1 MTFYSFMHKYRNS
14 KHKTEHDENLPSQ
27 KDLEKYC
34 NLQQVSEKKKAT
46 TLSVYMKNY
55 LHFFIGT
62 KIVSHTELH
71 NCLLCTEQ
79 TQGQMTVHKGIAVRI
94 RVQQICVF
102 SLPTQTIFPKN
113 RDKGHRQGSV
123 CQCE

>member
-34 NLQQVSEKKKAT
+34 NLQQVSEKKKDT

-55 LHFFIGT
+55 LHFFHWNRNSF
-62 KIVSHTELH
+62 SHTELH
-71 NCLLCTEQ
+71 TCLLCTEK

-94 RVQQICVF
+94 HVQQICVF

-113 RDKGHRQGSV
+113 RDKGHRQGPV
-123 CQCE
+123 